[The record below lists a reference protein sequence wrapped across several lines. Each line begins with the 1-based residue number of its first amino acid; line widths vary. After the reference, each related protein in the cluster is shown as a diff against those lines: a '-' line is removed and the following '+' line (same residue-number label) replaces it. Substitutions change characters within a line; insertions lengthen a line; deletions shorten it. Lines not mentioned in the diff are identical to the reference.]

1 MNNRFIKFI
10 LILLLVFTPIAFG
23 SVELWA
29 FSLMELG
36 ILLIIVLWAIQKL
49 ITPNSLATL
58 RCAER
63 AELQTQNS
71 AIRNLSEPEGS
82 PSGAEAPLGR
92 RLSRRPHSAISWVL
106 LSLFLLLV
114 LFQMVPLPAEIVKFL
129 SPKTYALRFELSPLS
144 FELSTSN
151 FSISFV
157 PFLTRIEF
165 LKWLTLS
172 GFFLFLLSWKYFDQ
186 RAIRKLILV
195 VLCVGVF
202 ESLYGMF
209 EFFSG
214 HKHILH
220 LKMDHLISSVTGTF
234 INRNAFAGYLL
245 MVIPLSMG
253 YLFSREPHQ
262 MGRSMGWRLRL
273 SSLDGK
279 SLLIAF
285 GIVLMIL
292 SLLFSASRMGIA
304 SLLLSFSLISL
315 LFRNP
320 EEGKRFSRPSIL
332 ILSLAVLWA
341 AWVGLD
347 AVISRFFTTSE
358 SFEDRWTIWVNT
370 FQIIKDYPLFGTGL
384 GTLVQVFPM
393 YRSFHIRGLVTHAE
407 NDFLQLIAEVGL
419 LGIGLLGILFFYLFY
434 CGVSGIRSLSFR
446 DPKRYIGMGGIVG
459 ILALMFHSLVERNIQ
474 IPANAFLYTFIWALV
489 LRAGHAGKRSNSTKS
504 GGYQLEETK

>member
-1 MNNRFIKFI
+1 MALYALRLTINVI
-10 LILLLVFTPIAFG
+10 LILLIIFTPIAFG

-36 ILLIIVLWAIQKL
+36 ILLIIILWAIQLLLRPALRRVQDSPEPHMVQGELRIPNLKL
-49 ITPNSLATL
+49 KTYNSTL
-58 RCAER
+58 
-63 AELQTQNS
+63 LTF
-71 AIRNLSEPEGS
+71 
-82 PSGAEAPLGR
+82 
-92 RLSRRPHSAISWVL
+92 L
-106 LSLFLLLV
+106 LSLFLLLI
-114 LFQMVPLPAEIVKFL
+114 LFQLVSLPSGLLKIL
-129 SPKTYALRFELSPLS
+129 SPKTFELRNSLS
-144 FELSTSN
+144 VFDSQLLTLNSK

-157 PFLTRIEF
+157 PFLTKVEF

-186 RAIRKLILV
+186 RAVRKLILV

-320 EEGKRFSRPSIL
+320 EGGKRFSRPSIL

-489 LRAGHAGKRSNSTKS
+489 LRISVKGKMT
-504 GGYQLEETK
+504 

>member
-1 MNNRFIKFI
+1 MALYALRLTINVI
-10 LILLLVFTPIAFG
+10 LILLIIFTPIAFG

-36 ILLIIVLWAIQKL
+36 ILLIIILWAIQSL
-49 ITPNSLATL
+49 IARTPNSLPSEATVLQRRRTGEL
-58 RCAER
+58 RIPK
-63 AELQTQNS
+63 LKLNTHNS
-71 AIRNLSEPEGS
+71 KLST
-82 PSGAEAPLGR
+82 
-92 RLSRRPHSAISWVL
+92 IFIF
-106 LSLFLLLV
+106 LFLLLI
-114 LFQMVPLPAEIVKFL
+114 LFQLVPLPAEIVKFL
-129 SPKTYALRFELSPLS
+129 SPQTYALRLELSPSNFAPTNPSHLTLYASQFSTSSFPLS
-144 FELSTSN
+144 F
-151 FSISFV
+151 F
-157 PFLTRIEF
+157 PFATRIEF
-165 LKWLTLS
+165 FKWLTLS

-186 RAIRKLILV
+186 RTVRKLILV
-195 VLCVGVF
+195 VLCVGAF

-220 LKMDHLISSVTGTF
+220 LRMDHLVSSVTGTF

-253 YLFSREPHQ
+253 YLFSRAPHQ

-320 EEGKRFSRPSIL
+320 EGEKRLSRPSIL
-332 ILSLAVLWA
+332 ILSLALLWA
-341 AWVGLD
+341 IWIGLD
-347 AVISRFFTTSE
+347 TVISRFFTTSE
-358 SFEDRWTIWVNT
+358 SFEDRWTTWVNT

-384 GTLVQVFPM
+384 GTFTQVFPM

-407 NDFLQLIAEVGL
+407 NDFLQLISEVGL

-434 CGVSGIRSLSFR
+434 RGVSGIRSLSYGN
-446 DPKRYIGMGGIVG
+446 PERYVGMGGMIG
-459 ILALMFHSLVERNIQ
+459 ILALMFHSIVERNIQ
-474 IPANAFLYTFIWALV
+474 VPANAFLYAFILTLV
-489 LRAGHAGKRSNSTKS
+489 LRISVKGKT
-504 GGYQLEETK
+504 T

>member
-1 MNNRFIKFI
+1 MMNAMI
-10 LILLLVFTPIAFG
+10 LFLISSLIIFTPIAFG

-36 ILLIIVLWAIQKL
+36 ILLIIILWAIQL
-49 ITPNSLATL
+49 LLRPALRRVQDSPEPHMVQGELPAFAETL
-58 RCAER
+58 RA
-63 AELQTQNS
+63 
-71 AIRNLSEPEGS
+71 
-82 PSGAEAPLGR
+82 GR
-92 RLSRRPHSAISWVL
+92 RIPKLKLNTHNSKLSTIFIF
-106 LSLFLLLV
+106 LFLLLV
-114 LFQMVPLPAEIVKFL
+114 LFQMIPLPSGVIKVL
-129 SPKTYALRFELSPLS
+129 SPQTYELRNS
-144 FELSTSN
+144 LSTFNSQLLTLN
-151 FSISFV
+151 SKFSISFV
-157 PFLTRIEF
+157 PFLTKVEF
-165 LKWLTLS
+165 LKCLTLS

-186 RAIRKLILV
+186 RAVRKLILV

-214 HKHILH
+214 HKHILY

-320 EEGKRFSRPSIL
+320 EGEKRLSRPSIL

-358 SFEDRWTIWVNT
+358 SFEDRWTMWVNT

-384 GTLVQVFPM
+384 GTFTQVFPM

-446 DPKRYIGMGGIVG
+446 DPKRYIGAGGMVG

-474 IPANAFLYTFIWALV
+474 IPANAFLYTFLWGIV
-489 LRAGHAGKRSNSTKS
+489 LRIGLTKK
-504 GGYQLEETK
+504 GDV